1 MRKLLLAT
9 AATAAATLV
18 IATPAAARDGSGY
31 VGIEGGVTKPL
42 SQDLFGAINFTDTTV
57 GNFSRTDIG
66 SPEWNTND
74 GCPCRSDRI
83 TSVISTSRDPQRP
96 SVA

>member
-31 VGIEGGVTKPL
+31 IGIE
-42 SQDLFGAINFTDTTV
+42 A
-57 GNFSRTDIG
+57 
-66 SPEWNTND
+66 
-74 GCPCRSDRI
+74 
-83 TSVISTSRDPQRP
+83 
-96 SVA
+96 